1 MAYKFQIG
9 SAILSGTMK
18 VEETLNAASGFELAG
33 AAVTAT
39 AAELNLLDDIT
50 RGSILVGGAAG
61 SAELDAKTTGQILV
75 GDGTDVV
82 SVAVSGDAT
91 LDGTGA
97 LTIANLA
104 VETAMI
110 ADDAVTPAKMSL
122 FDDSLAATN
131 THILIADGSDYSSFA
146 LSGDVTMTNAG
157 VVSIGATKV
166 TDAMLNDDVATGLAG
181 AGLGASSGVLAVQVS
196 GAIVLD
202 NDKVGLSGSIAS
214 DGLKFLG
221 GVDSISSLEIDL
233 NNLTAGTV
241 NVANDSIAIVDADD
255 NLTKKESIA
264 DLVSAMAGSGLSGV
278 GGVLSVQGDAVHLL
292 SDQNM
297 NLSGGIN
304 VYSGAPPV
312 ASRAYSL
319 PTGSSLTGGD
329 IIRVKAGDLATN
341 SVSASIQCQGSDNIE
356 GTLTQ
361 IDLESPGAAVTIIY
375 TGTGKFAVF

>member
-9 SAILSGTMK
+9 PAILSGTME
-18 VEETLNAASGFELAG
+18 VEETLNAAGGFELAG

-39 AAELNLLDDIT
+39 AAELNLLDNIT

-61 SAELDAKTTGQILV
+61 SAELDAKTSGQILV

-91 LDGTGA
+91 LAPDGA
-97 LTIANLA
+97 LTIANNA
-104 VETAMI
+104 IESAMI
-110 ADDAVTPAKMSL
+110 ATSVAGNGLVGGGG
-122 FDDSLAATN
+122 AA
-131 THILIADGSDYSSFA
+131 LE
-146 LSGDVTMTNAG
+146 
-157 VVSIGATKV
+157 
-166 TDAMLNDDVATGLAG
+166 VA
-181 AGLGASSGVLAVQVS
+181 VS
-196 GAIVLD
+196 GAIVIAS
-202 NDKVGLSGSIAS
+202 DKVGLSGSIAS

-233 NNLTAGTV
+233 NNLTAGAV

-255 NLTKKESIA
+255 NLTKKETIA
-264 DLVSAMAGSGLSGV
+264 DLVTAIAGSGLSAAS
-278 GGVLSVQGDAVHLL
+278 GVLSVQGDAVHLL

-375 TGTGKFAVF
+375 TGAGKFAVF

>member
-1 MAYKFQIG
+1 MAYKFQLG

-50 RGSILVGGAAG
+50 RGSILVGGSGG
-61 SAELDAKTTGQILV
+61 SAELDAKTSGQILV

-91 LDGTGA
+91 LASDGA
-97 LTIANLA
+97 LTIANNA
-104 VETAMI
+104 IEPAMI
-110 ADDAVTPAKMSL
+110 ATSVAG
-122 FDDSLAATN
+122 
-131 THILIADGSDYSSFA
+131 DGLVGGGGSA
-146 LSGDVTMTNAG
+146 LS
-157 VVSIGATKV
+157 
-166 TDAMLNDDVATGLAG
+166 VA
-181 AGLGASSGVLAVQVS
+181 VS
-196 GAIVLD
+196 GAIVIAS
-202 NDKVGLSGSIAS
+202 DKVGLSGSIAS

-233 NNLTAGTV
+233 NNLAAGSV
-241 NVANDSIAIVDADD
+241 DVANDSIAIVDANDN
-255 NLTKKESIA
+255 NLTKKESIT
-264 DLVSAMAGSGLSGV
+264 DLVTAMAGSGLSATN
-278 GGVLSVQGDAVHLL
+278 GVLSVQSDAVYLL

-304 VYSGAPPV
+304 VYSGSPPV

-319 PTGSSLTGGD
+319 PTGSSLASGNV
-329 IIRVKAGDLATN
+329 IRVKAGDLATN
-341 SVSASIQCQGSDNIE
+341 SVSASIQCQGTDKIE

-375 TGTGKFAVF
+375 TGAGNFAIF